1 MATIKQ
7 KKVISKI
14 IENRGNVSRA
24 MRESGYTEASAKNP
38 KNLTES
44 KGYKEAV
51 SPFVQQMME
60 ERQRLLDSMT
70 TEDLTSVKY
79 KDKTDSVDKLTKN
92 IQLLTGGSTENVAE
106 SLTVNFE

>member
-1 MATIKQ
+1 MATHKQ
-7 KKVISKI
+7 KLAVKKI
-14 IENRGNVSRA
+14 LENSGNVSKA
-24 MRESGYTEASAKNP
+24 MREVGYSPGTAKNP
-38 KNLTES
+38 KHLTTS
-44 KGYKEAV
+44 KGYKEAI

-60 ERQRLLDSMT
+60 ERQRLLDSMS